1 MIEIKNMSKIY
12 PNKKGVFE
20 IDFTVHKGEVFGFL
34 GPNGAG
40 KTTTIRQL
48 LGFTNATEGNCYV
61 NGLETRE
68 NNAQLQKSL
77 GYLPGE
83 TAFFDHMSGNEF
95 LDFLSEMRGGISD
108 TRKHEL
114 LVFFELDPNGK
125 IRKMSK
131 GMKQKLAL
139 VAAFMHD
146 PDVYILDEPT
156 SGLDPLMQKKFI
168 DLVLEEKKKGKTIL
182 MSSHMFEEI
191 ERTCDRAAIIKDGRI
206 VALDHILSLKQHL
219 RKSYVIT
226 LKNNMDVEKIEEAG
240 FEIRRIEEN
249 KVEVFISRNVNS
261 LLQLLA
267 TMDVVSLDASNQSLE
282 QIFIKYYGKEQSV

>member
-226 LKNNMDVEKIEEAG
+226 LKNKMDVEKIEEAG

>member
-1 MIEIKNMSKIY
+1 MIEIKNMSKMY
-12 PNKKGVFE
+12 PSKKGVFE
-20 IDFTVHKGEVFGFL
+20 IDFTVQKGEVFGFL

-48 LGFTNATEGNCYV
+48 LGFTNATEGDCYI

-68 NNAQLQKSL
+68 NNAKLQKNL

-83 TAFFDHMSGNEF
+83 TAFFDHMNGSEF
-95 LDFLSEMRGGISD
+95 LDFLAQMRGGIVD
-108 TRKHEL
+108 TKKHEL
-114 LVFFELDPNGK
+114 LQYFELDPSGT

-168 DLVLEEKKKGKTIL
+168 DLVLEEKAKGKTIL

-206 VALDHILSLKQHL
+206 VALDHIHSLKQQI
-219 RKSYVIT
+219 RKSYIVT
-226 LKNNMDVEKIEEAG
+226 LKNPVVDSQFEEAN
-240 FEIRRIEEN
+240 FEIKKISNN
-249 KVEVFISRNVNS
+249 KVEVFVSEDINA
-261 LLQLLA
+261 LLQLLS

-282 QIFIKYYGKEQSV
+282 QIFIKYYGEE